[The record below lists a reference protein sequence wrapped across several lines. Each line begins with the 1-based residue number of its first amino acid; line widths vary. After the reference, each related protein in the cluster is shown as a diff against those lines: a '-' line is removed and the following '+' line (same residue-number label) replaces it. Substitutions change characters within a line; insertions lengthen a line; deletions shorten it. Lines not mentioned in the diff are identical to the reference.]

1 MISVETL
8 VQFIGHQRAPLKQM
22 VPGSVEWARLELAG
36 ESTVAEFI
44 DSLDHQGD
52 GMKVDLHSIHLQD
65 IQPHR
70 NTTDTEANN
79 TKTNSYITFTK
90 ACQCLIMS

>member
-1 MISVETL
+1 
-8 VQFIGHQRAPLKQM
+8 M

-52 GMKVDLHSIHLQD
+52 GKKVDLHSIHLQQTYSHTG
-65 IQPHR
+65 I
-70 NTTDTEANN
+70 EAKQSN
-79 TKTNSYITFTK
+79 KRLYV
-90 ACQCLIMS
+90 

>member
-1 MISVETL
+1 
-8 VQFIGHQRAPLKQM
+8 M

-52 GMKVDLHSIHLQD
+52 GKKVDLHSIHLQ
-65 IQPHR
+65 QTYSH
-70 NTTDTEANN
+70 TDTHIEVKQSN
-79 TKTNSYITFTK
+79 KWLYV
-90 ACQCLIMS
+90 

>member
-1 MISVETL
+1 M
-8 VQFIGHQRAPLKQM
+8 QFIGHQWAPLKQM

-52 GMKVDLHSIHLQD
+52 GMKVDLYSIHLQD
-65 IQPHR
+65 RHTETHTHTHIQR
-70 NTTDTEANN
+70 QTTLKQT
-79 TKTNSYITFTK
+79 TKV
-90 ACQCLIMS
+90 

>member
-1 MISVETL
+1 M
-8 VQFIGHQRAPLKQM
+8 QFIGHRWAPLKQM

-52 GMKVDLHSIHLQD
+52 GMKGDLHSIHLQD
-65 IQPHR
+65 RQTHR
-70 NTTDTEANN
+70 NKDTHIYTHTHTHTHTYTEANN
-79 TKTNSYITFTK
+79 TKTNNK
-90 ACQCLIMS
+90 GLIL

>member
-1 MISVETL
+1 
-8 VQFIGHQRAPLKQM
+8 M

-52 GMKVDLHSIHLQD
+52 GKKVDLHSIHLQ
-65 IQPHR
+65 QTYSH
-70 NTTDTEANN
+70 TDT
-79 TKTNSYITFTK
+79 
-90 ACQCLIMS
+90 QV

>member
-1 MISVETL
+1 M
-8 VQFIGHQRAPLKQM
+8 QFIGHRRAPLKQM

-52 GMKVDLHSIHLQD
+52 GMKGDLHSIHLQD
-65 IQPHR
+65 RQTHR
-70 NTTDTEANN
+70 NTHTHTHTDTEANN
-79 TKTNSYITFTK
+79 TKTNNK
-90 ACQCLIMS
+90 GLIL